1 MNIAGTWMHKKV
13 HKKKSLSFLSIM
25 MIMVMTITHSASAF
39 RVEPMSA
46 ELATT
51 GPEAKGEIRIDNP
64 HDHPITVE
72 LVTEQRDF
80 DPNGKETRTPA
91 EDDFLIFPPQTLVQP
106 GKTQLVRYQYIGD
119 PNIAA
124 TKAYVINVRQLPID
138 LKPDEKSGMKF
149 LYNFGLARY
158 VIPQGAIATPTAE
171 NIHVNP
177 QGHLEFVLKNTGNG
191 HMPLMRKA
199 LRLTGKT
206 PDRTVEFEGDAM
218 TKQLPVAMLLPGHSL
233 NVRLMKLP
241 EGWTAG
247 EVKEIHVVTPKPKPL
262 KP

>member
-1 MNIAGTWMHKKV
+1 MKISSKLTY
-13 HKKKSLSFLSIM
+13 KKKGGAFFLGLM
-25 MIMVMTITHSASAF
+25 MILFMDHSASAF

-72 LVTEQRDF
+72 LVTEYRDF
-80 DPNGKETRTPA
+80 DSDGKEIRTPA

-119 PNIAA
+119 PSIVA

-158 VIPQGAIATPTAE
+158 VIPQGAVATPTAE
-171 NIHVNP
+171 NIHVTP

-191 HMPLMRKA
+191 HLPLMRKA

-206 PDRTVEFEGDAM
+206 PDRTIEFEGDAM
-218 TKQLPVAMLLPGHSL
+218 TKQLPVAMLLPGHTL
-233 NVRLMKLP
+233 NVRLAKLP
-241 EGWTAG
+241 PGWTAG
-247 EVKEIHVVTPKPKPL
+247 EVQAIHVVTPKPKPL